1 MVRSINDVNMFFKK
15 KSVLNSDYG
24 LYIFIQPSVL
34 DGEVQN
40 HNSLIDGICGS
51 ELSSD
56 CASGIGSVVLRVHH
70 L

>member
-1 MVRSINDVNMFFKK
+1 MVRSISDVNMILKK
-15 KSVLNSDYG
+15 CVLNSDYG
-24 LYIFIQPSVL
+24 YIFIQPSVL